1 MRTQSPILRFA
12 PLPALLLFL
21 AVGCEEPRH
30 LPKSN
35 TAGNQEASPPA
46 NNPAPVQPREI
57 LGKRTQDVRPME
69 PEIKA
74 GAQVAPGKITAKD
87 PITLSGNAYV
97 VAVNQIAAG
106 NVKHAIDLYQAE
118 HGEYPKTYEEFR
130 DEILKPGKPD
140 GIALPQLPYY
150 QEYSYDEKEHKLV
163 VLEYP
168 ERKAQLQKQDDAKL
182 GR

>member
-1 MRTQSPILRFA
+1 MRTRPRVLRLTSTT
-12 PLPALLLFL
+12 LPCLLLL
-21 AVGCEEPRH
+21 SAGCEEPRH
-30 LPKSN
+30 LPNSGKAANQAAPNAN
-35 TAGNQEASPPA
+35 TAT
-46 NNPAPVQPREI
+46 VQPREI
-57 LGKRTQDVRPME
+57 LGKTTQDVRKME
-69 PEIKA
+69 PELQA
-74 GAQVAPGKITAKD
+74 GAQVAPDKITAKD
-87 PITLSGNAYV
+87 PLTLSGNAYV
-97 VAVNQIAAG
+97 VSMNHISFN

-118 HGEYPKTYEEFR
+118 HGEYPKNYEEFR

-168 ERKAQLQKQDDAKL
+168 ERKAQVQKQDDAKY